1 MKFKSTLKV
10 TGMKYSKGS
19 MDNGTTFDS
28 TKVYVETDLDSSKG
42 SAMGTATAEYNLG
55 KSDEYKKYEHL
66 ASSFPFMAEADMEI
80 VTNGNTQKTII
91 HVLRPVE
98 AAKQSKPNAAA

>member
-1 MKFKSTLKV
+1 MKFKSTVKV
-10 TGMKYSKGS
+10 TGMKFSKGQ

-42 SAMGTATAEYNLG
+42 TAMGTATAEYNLG
-55 KSDEYKKYEHL
+55 KAEEYKKFEHL
-66 ASSFPFMAEADMEI
+66 AGAFPFMAEVDMEI

-91 HVLRPVE
+91 SALRPLE
-98 AAKQSKPNAAA
+98 AAKGGAKNAAA